1 MRKPLFF
8 MVSVVVLL
16 LFGCA
21 KDIEMTVHQPLVSQ
35 DAKVRFL
42 SLDSIQTLATELP
55 AVFSDDPLTRSS
67 YTGMVADL
75 LPLND
80 FLNVGVTKSADD
92 DGEPTE
98 NIYVVNY
105 ADDGGFAVLSA
116 DTRME
121 TILAYSDQGNISD
134 TMNNPGVKMFLEM
147 IPAYAASR
155 MIEDTSIL
163 PQDKYP
169 PQTAIFLR
177 KEYDGDG
184 PFVPVRWGQYYPFNE
199 DLPSNDVDIWNT
211 PCSDSPNGYPP
222 AGCVATAIL
231 QIMAGN
237 SYPFQFQSGNGWYTC
252 YWNTWLTYMY
262 GWDFVK
268 DSYDYKAIS
277 ALVREIGM
285 AVEMNYSCSG
295 STSTIKKANDALRN
309 KFGYATDGVYSYHID
324 RVMADLNNRRSIFVS
339 GNATKN
345 WFGYSDGHAWV
356 IDGYKNVYN
365 VYALYD
371 NFYDE
376 NYNLIRQEYVGE
388 LKRKETRWLHC
399 NYGWDGLGNG
409 YYYTGVFNTEFPQ
422 EQDPGTMEPNK
433 FYHYRFKLELI
444 KNIRRK

>member
-21 KDIEMTVHQPLVSQ
+21 KDIEMTAHQPLVSQ

-199 DLPSNDVDIWNT
+199 DLPFNDVDIWNT

-252 YWNTWLTYMY
+252 YWDTWRTYMY
-262 GWDFVK
+262 GWNFVK

-324 RVMADLNNRRSIFVS
+324 RVMADLNNQRSIFVS

-345 WFGYSDGHAWV
+345 WIGYSDGHAWV

-409 YYYTGVFNTEFPQ
+409 YYYTGVFNTEYPQ
-422 EQDPGTMEPNK
+422 ELDPGTVEPNK

>member
-67 YTGMVADL
+67 YTGLVEDL
-75 LPLND
+75 FPLND

-92 DGEPTE
+92 NGEPTE

-147 IPAYAASR
+147 IPAYAAS
-155 MIEDTSIL
+155 MMEEDSTI
-163 PQDKYP
+163 PHEAKYP
-169 PQTAIFLR
+169 PQSAIFLR

-199 DLPSNDVDIWNT
+199 DLPSNDIDIWNT

-252 YWNTWLTYMY
+252 YWDTWLTYMY

-295 STSTIKKANDALRN
+295 STSTIKKANDAFRN

-409 YYYTGVFNTEFPQ
+409 YYYTGVFNTEFPAKLDTLTQ
-422 EQDPGTMEPNK
+422 KPDK

>member
-8 MVSVVVLL
+8 MVSVVVLVF
-16 LFGCA
+16 FGCTN
-21 KDIEMTVHQPLVSQ
+21 DIEMTAHQPLVSQ

-92 DGEPTE
+92 NGEPTE

-147 IPAYAASR
+147 IPAYAAS
-155 MIEDTSIL
+155 MMEEDSTI
-163 PQDKYP
+163 PHEAKYP
-169 PQTAIFLR
+169 PQSAIFLR

-184 PFVPVRWGQYYPFNE
+184 PFVPVRWGQRAPFN
-199 DLPSNDVDIWNT
+199 DGLPFKDNVLT
-211 PCSDSPNGYPP
+211 KCSDSPNGYPP

-252 YWNTWLTYMY
+252 YWDTWLTYMY

-295 STSTIKKANDALRN
+295 SASTIKKANDALRN

-399 NYGWDGLGNG
+399 NYGWDGWGNG

-422 EQDPGTMEPNK
+422 EPDPGTKKPNK

>member
-8 MVSVVVLL
+8 MVSVVVLV
-16 LFGCA
+16 LFGCT
-21 KDIEMTVHQPLVSQ
+21 KDIEMTAHQPLVSQ

-80 FLNVGVTKSADD
+80 FLNVGVTKSEDN
-92 DGEPTE
+92 DGEATE
-98 NIYVVNY
+98 NIYIVNY

-155 MIEDTSIL
+155 MIEDTSLSIE
-163 PQDKYP
+163 DRYP
-169 PQTAIFLR
+169 PQTALFLR

-184 PFVPVRWGQYYPFNE
+184 PFVPVRWGQRSPFN
-199 DLPSNDVDIWNT
+199 DGLPFKDNVLT
-211 PCSDSPNGYPP
+211 KCSDSPNGNPP
-222 AGCVATAIL
+222 AGCVSIALL
-231 QIMAGN
+231 QIMAAN
-237 SYPFQFQSGNGWYTC
+237 SHPFQFHSGNGWYTC
-252 YWNTWLTYMY
+252 YWDTWRKYVL
-262 GWDFVK
+262 GALIPK
-268 DSYDYKAIS
+268 GSYDHKAIG
-277 ALVREIGM
+277 ALVYEIGN
-285 AVEMNYSCSG
+285 AVDMDYGCS
-295 STSTIKKANDALRN
+295 SSSSTIKKANDALRN
-309 KFGYATDGVYSYHID
+309 TFGYATDGVYSYHID
-324 RVMADLNNRRSIFVS
+324 RVMADLNNQRSIYVS
-339 GNATKN
+339 GFATKN
-345 WFGYSDGHAWV
+345 RIGHSDGHAWV

-399 NYGWDGLGNG
+399 NYGWYGAGNG

-422 EQDPGTMEPNK
+422 EQDPGTQKPDK

>member
-1 MRKPLFF
+1 MQF
-8 MVSVVVLL
+8 
-16 LFGCA
+16 
-21 KDIEMTVHQPLVSQ
+21 
-35 DAKVRFL
+35 
-42 SLDSIQTLATELP
+42 
-55 AVFSDDPLTRSS
+55 
-67 YTGMVADL
+67 
-75 LPLND
+75 
-80 FLNVGVTKSADD
+80 
-92 DGEPTE
+92 
-98 NIYVVNY
+98 
-105 ADDGGFAVLSA
+105 
-116 DTRME
+116 
-121 TILAYSDQGNISD
+121 
-134 TMNNPGVKMFLEM
+134 
-147 IPAYAASR
+147 
-155 MIEDTSIL
+155 
-163 PQDKYP
+163 
-169 PQTAIFLR
+169 FLR

-199 DLPSNDVDIWNT
+199 DLPSNDIDIWNT

-252 YWNTWLTYMY
+252 YWDTWRTYMY
-262 GWDFVK
+262 GWNFVK

-295 STSTIKKANDALRN
+295 STSTIKKANDAFRN
-309 KFGYATDGVYSYHID
+309 KFGYATDGVYSFHID

-409 YYYTGVFNTEFPQ
+409 YYYTGVFNTEFPTKLDTLTQ
-422 EQDPGTMEPNK
+422 KPDK

>member
-1 MRKPLFF
+1 MRRPLFF
-8 MVSVVVLL
+8 MVSVVLL
-16 LFGCA
+16 LLLSCA
-21 KDIEMTVHQPLVSQ
+21 KELEVTANRPIVSQ
-35 DAKVRFL
+35 DAKVRLL

-67 YTGMVADL
+67 QTGMIEDL

-80 FLNVGVTKSADD
+80 FLNVGVTKSEDS

-155 MIEDTSIL
+155 MIEDSSIL

-169 PQTAIFLR
+169 PQTALFLR

-199 DLPSNDVDIWNT
+199 DLPFNDKESGRC
-211 PCSDSPNGYPP
+211 PDSPNGYLP

-231 QIMAGN
+231 QIMAAN
-237 SYPFQFQSGNGWYTC
+237 SHPFQFQSGNGWYTC
-252 YWNTWLTYMY
+252 YWDTWQTYMY
-262 GWDFVK
+262 GRNFVK
-268 DSYDYKAIS
+268 DSYDYRAIS

-295 STSTIKKANDALRN
+295 SSSTIKKANDALRN

-324 RVMADLNNRRSIFVS
+324 RVMADLNNKRSIYVR

-345 WFGYSDGHAWV
+345 WIGYSDGHAWV

-399 NYGWDGLGNG
+399 NYGWDGAGNG

-422 EQDPGTMEPNK
+422 EQDPGTMELNK